1 MPKFLLLI
9 ILTILSFKSFSQK
22 DTTRITLSNQ
32 TAKLVIKDIL
42 AGDGC
47 KEELEQTYLRIAK
60 MEERDVQKDSVI
72 HFLKEKDLNNR
83 NIIGYK
89 DGQIGQLKELSKNLE
104 DAIEDQNDKIKWWRR
119 GAIAGGVTTLL
130 LLIIAF

>member
-1 MPKFLLLI
+1 
-9 ILTILSFKSFSQK
+9 
-22 DTTRITLSNQ
+22 
-32 TAKLVIKDIL
+32 
-42 AGDGC
+42 
-47 KEELEQTYLRIAK
+47 
-60 MEERDVQKDSVI
+60 MEERDIQKDSVI
-72 HFLKEKDLNNR
+72 HFLKEKDLNNQ

-104 DAIEDQNDKIKWWRR
+104 DVIEDRNDKIKWWRR

>member
-9 ILTILSFKSFSQK
+9 ILTILNFKSFSQK
-22 DTTRITLSNQ
+22 DTTQITLSNQ

-47 KEELEQTYLRIAK
+47 KEELEQTYLKIAK
-60 MEERDVQKDSVI
+60 MEERDIQKDSVI
-72 HFLKEKDLNNR
+72 HFLKEKDLNNQ

-89 DGQIGQLKELSKNLE
+89 DGQIGQLRELSKNLE
-104 DAIEDQNDKIKWWRR
+104 DVIEDRNDKIKWWRR

>member
-1 MPKFLLLI
+1 LI
-9 ILTILSFKSFSQK
+9 ILTILNFKSFSQK
-22 DTTRITLSNQ
+22 DTTQITLSNQ

-47 KEELEQTYLRIAK
+47 KEELEQNYLKIAK
-60 MEERDVQKDSVI
+60 MEERDIQKDSVI
-72 HFLKEKDLNNR
+72 HFLKEKDLNNQ

-104 DAIEDQNDKIKWWRR
+104 DVIEDRNDKIKWWRR

>member
-1 MPKFLLLI
+1 M
-9 ILTILSFKSFSQK
+9 
-22 DTTRITLSNQ
+22 
-32 TAKLVIKDIL
+32 

-47 KEELEQTYLRIAK
+47 KEELEQTYMKIAK

-72 HFLKEKDLNNR
+72 HFLKEKDLNNQ

-89 DGQIGQLKELSKNLE
+89 DGQIGQLRQLSKNLE
-104 DAIEDQNDKIKWWRR
+104 DELETRNNSLKWWRR
-119 GAIAGGVTTLL
+119 GAVAGGITTLI

>member
-1 MPKFLLLI
+1 
-9 ILTILSFKSFSQK
+9 
-22 DTTRITLSNQ
+22 
-32 TAKLVIKDIL
+32 LVIKDIL
-42 AGDGC
+42 SGDGC
-47 KEELEQTYLRIAK
+47 KEELEQTHLKIAK
-60 MEERDVQKDSVI
+60 LEERDIQKDSVI
-72 HFLKEKDLNNR
+72 YFLKEKDLNNQ

>member
-9 ILTILSFKSFSQK
+9 ILTILSFRSFSQK
-22 DTTRITLSNQ
+22 DTTQITLSNQ
-32 TAKLVIKDIL
+32 TAKLIIKDIL

-47 KEELEQTYLRIAK
+47 KEELEQTYMKIAK

-72 HFLKEKDLNNR
+72 HFLKEKDLNNQ

-89 DGQIGQLKELSKNLE
+89 DGQIGQLRQLSKNLE
-104 DAIEDQNDKIKWWRR
+104 DELETRNNSLKWWRR
-119 GAIAGGVTTLL
+119 GAVAGGITTLI

>member
-1 MPKFLLLI
+1 
-9 ILTILSFKSFSQK
+9 
-22 DTTRITLSNQ
+22 
-32 TAKLVIKDIL
+32 L

-72 HFLKEKDLNNR
+72 HFLKEKDLNNQ

-89 DGQIGQLKELSKNLE
+89 DGQIGQLRELSKNLE
-104 DAIEDQNDKIKWWRR
+104 DSLENQNNKLKWWRR
-119 GAIAGGVTTLL
+119 GAIAGGIATVV

>member
-22 DTTRITLSNQ
+22 DTTQITLSNQ

-42 AGDGC
+42 SGDGC
-47 KEELEQTYLRIAK
+47 KEELEQTHLKIAK
-60 MEERDVQKDSVI
+60 LEERDIQKDSVI
-72 HFLKEKDLNNR
+72 YFLKEKDLNNQ

-104 DAIEDQNDKIKWWRR
+104 DAIEDQNDKIKWWSLRESNP
-119 GAIAGGVTTLL
+119 
-130 LLIIAF
+130 